1 MVLRTLVPEYEHTL
15 RWELQTELTGMA
27 DREGT
32 ALGCDPGIDPSVTL
46 LEYRTQALATVAI
59 GFDHL
64 HTSASSSYLLTVPGI
79 KDIAASSNR

>member
-32 ALGCDPGIDPSVTL
+32 ALGCDPSVTL